1 MEDWQR
7 KVAVVLLN
15 SGGKRFLSALSN
27 SIANGIPILVQSSL
41 FTVAWMRRI
50 LLPVRNENSYST
62 TTPQLTESPHYGRA
76 LNGRMNPSFSQQHL
90 IKNSGKM
97 FLIDEFC
104 VKSFLKG
111 LYFLFSCKESRQLS
125 HKLPQNL

>member
-27 SIANGIPILVQSSL
+27 SIANGIPILVHSSL
-41 FTVAWMRRI
+41 FTVAWMSRI
-50 LLPVRNENSYST
+50 MLPVRNENSYSKI
-62 TTPQLTESPHYGRA
+62 TPRLTESPHYDRA
-76 LNGRMNPSFSQQHL
+76 LDGRMDPSVSQKHL
-90 IKNSGKM
+90 IKSSGTM
-97 FLIDEFC
+97 LLIDDFC

-111 LYFLFSCKESRQLS
+111 LYLLFSCKESR
-125 HKLPQNL
+125 

>member
-7 KVAVVLLN
+7 KVAVVLLS

-41 FTVAWMRRI
+41 FTVAWMSRI
-50 LLPVRNENSYST
+50 MLPVRNENSYSAI
-62 TTPQLTESPHYGRA
+62 TPRLTESPHYDRA
-76 LNGRMNPSFSQQHL
+76 LDGRMNSSFSQKHL
-90 IKNSGKM
+90 IKSSGTM
-97 FLIDEFC
+97 LMIDDFC

-111 LYFLFSCKESRQLS
+111 LYLLFSCKESR
-125 HKLPQNL
+125 